1 MADVRL
7 WVCCNSYDDEKLQRN
22 RSRAIDKQIKQ
33 EKLHF
38 RRTVKILLLGSG
50 ESGKS
55 TFLKQMRIIHGDE
68 FGEDDLQQYKT
79 VIYGNIIKGM
89 KVLID
94 ARDKLHIPWGNEKN
108 AIHADK
114 VWSYSNNILLD
125 EPIFLHYVSDLLV
138 LWDDSGIKNAFDRR
152 REFQLMLNGR
162 IFITNKQD
170 SNGRLAVSHLTAGN
184 TQALCTHVECSERYH
199 QRTRFQCLDT

>member
-125 EPIFLHYVSDLLV
+125 EPIFLHYASDLLV
-138 LWDDSGIKNAFDRR
+138 LRDDSGIKNAFDRR
-152 REFQLMLNGR
+152 REFQLVSMTTCDNTSLMMHIQSTRHTQTWSQCNVVLLRLLQLLNL
-162 IFITNKQD
+162 QEQPQ
-170 SNGRLAVSHLTAGN
+170 SS
-184 TQALCTHVECSERYH
+184 
-199 QRTRFQCLDT
+199 